1 MMQIYWTLEA
11 FADREAIF
19 DYIEADNPV
28 AAIALDELFEQSA
41 KQLNLHLQSGRLG
54 RVNGTRELVVQRNY
68 ILIYDMAGQNVR
80 ILRVLHASRQW
91 PRI

>member
-19 DYIEADNPV
+19 DYIETDNPV

-41 KQLNLHLQSGRLG
+41 KQLGLHPKSGRLG

-68 ILIYDMAGQNVR
+68 ILIYSIAGQSVR
-80 ILRVLHASRQW
+80 ILRVLHASQQW
-91 PRI
+91 P

>member
-11 FADREAIF
+11 FADCEAIF

-41 KQLNLHLQSGRLG
+41 KQLSLHPKSGRLG

-68 ILIYDMAGQNVR
+68 ILIND
-80 ILRVLHASRQW
+80 ICHSRYRTRLWRQPLW
-91 PRI
+91 ADFR

>member
-41 KQLNLHLQSGRLG
+41 KQLNLHPQSGRLG